1 MPNGVLKEITPD
13 DRSYYMASDI
23 TALLGISKSK
33 AYDMIRTM
41 RKECID
47 AGKLTKAYP
56 IGRIPK
62 KYFDEYC
69 IDAVADCYD
78 AEGSEVHSE
87 RNTVWSHL
95 CFGRRASYFC
105 LRDGF
110 KQWTI

>member
-1 MPNGVLKEITPD
+1 MPSGVLKEITPD

-56 IGRIPK
+56 AGRIPK

-69 IDAVADCYD
+69 MI
-78 AEGSEVHSE
+78 
-87 RNTVWSHL
+87 N
-95 CFGRRASYFC
+95 
-105 LRDGF
+105 
-110 KQWTI
+110 